1 MSTSA
6 TSAPVPAGLTAQ
18 ARARLDEAVA
28 ALVDG
33 APAWTAS
40 TLAERATL
48 LERVR
53 HAVGLVAEEWAV
65 TASTSKG
72 VPLADPLRGEEWLA
86 GPYAVLGALDGY
98 IATLR
103 RLVRGASP
111 LDGVRTDAAPGGR
124 VRVHAF
130 PATPLDRVLLS
141 GFTGEI
147 WLQPGTDVATAVRT
161 AGLAQLHPHAPA
173 GIGLVLGAG
182 NVTAIPVLDVL
193 YELLAA
199 NRVAVLKVNPTQ
211 DALVPVFERALSP
224 LIARG
229 FVRIVRGG
237 GEAGAYLAQHPS
249 IGHVHITGS
258 RATFEAIV
266 WGTGA
271 DAEARRAAAEPL
283 LTTPITAELGGVSPI
298 IVVPGPWTDADLAF
312 QAEHIATMRLHNS
325 GHNCIAGQVVLVSR
339 DWPQRD
345 VFLRA
350 LRIAYAAA
358 PERPVWYPHAADRM
372 RDAAAAH
379 PHAQQSAHGTRL
391 LVPPSPQDSAPDL
404 ETTEYFAPV
413 LGVVELDGTGAA
425 FLDTAVAYA
434 NDRLAGTLG
443 ANILIDP
450 ATERLLGSRLERA
463 VADLRYGGI
472 AINAWTGVVFATPV
486 LSWGAFPGG
495 TLANVGSGIGVV
507 HNTLL
512 LDGVERAVLRGPFR
526 PFPRSLGRARF
537 SILPKPPWFVTART
551 GAVVSEGL
559 TRHRIGGGAM
569 RLIATLWRALGA

>member
-1 MSTSA
+1 
-6 TSAPVPAGLTAQ
+6 
-18 ARARLDEAVA
+18 
-28 ALVDG
+28 
-33 APAWTAS
+33 
-40 TLAERATL
+40 
-48 LERVR
+48 
-53 HAVGLVAEEWAV
+53 
-65 TASTSKG
+65 
-72 VPLADPLRGEEWLA
+72 
-86 GPYAVLGALDGY
+86 
-98 IATLR
+98 
-103 RLVRGASP
+103 
-111 LDGVRTDAAPGGR
+111 
-124 VRVHAF
+124 
-130 PATPLDRVLLS
+130 
-141 GFTGEI
+141 
-147 WLQPGTDVATAVRT
+147 
-161 AGLAQLHPHAPA
+161 
-173 GIGLVLGAG
+173 
-182 NVTAIPVLDVL
+182 
-193 YELLAA
+193 
-199 NRVAVLKVNPTQ
+199 
-211 DALVPVFERALSP
+211 
-224 LIARG
+224 
-229 FVRIVRGG
+229 
-237 GEAGAYLAQHPS
+237 
-249 IGHVHITGS
+249 
-258 RATFEAIV
+258 V

-271 DAEARRAAAEPL
+271 DADARRAAAEPL

-345 VFLRA
+345 AFLRA

-391 LVPPSPQDSAPDL
+391 LVPPSPQDTAHDL

-495 TLANVGSGIGVV
+495 TLADVGSGLGVV

-526 PFPRSLGRARF
+526 PFPRSLGRGRF

-551 GAVVSEGL
+551 GAIVSESL